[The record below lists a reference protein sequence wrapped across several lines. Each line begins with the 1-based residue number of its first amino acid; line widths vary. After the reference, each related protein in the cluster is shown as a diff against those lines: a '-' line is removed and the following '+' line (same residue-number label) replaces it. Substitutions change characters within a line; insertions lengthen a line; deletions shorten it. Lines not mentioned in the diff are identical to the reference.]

1 MIKLTFY
8 IIRCNMNN
16 NIFTIAQRLQEVKE
30 KTKMAKLLYNFHTH
44 YTNINL
50 VCCLKL
56 ITCRDK
62 SEKTFHNRPNSTET
76 EFRKQDLKFYLKKK
90 NQQKFTLSASFCC
103 FSSSLRRLS
112 SSFCFIFS
120 SFLRALHKDII
131 KHNSKEETKPR

>member
-76 EFRKQDLKFYLKKK
+76 EFRKQDLKFYFKKK
-90 NQQKFTLSASFCC
+90 NNKSLPSQPLSAASPLLYVAFPPLSASF
-103 FSSSLRRLS
+103 
-112 SSFCFIFS
+112 SFPSCV
-120 SFLRALHKDII
+120 HY
-131 KHNSKEETKPR
+131 TKT

>member
-90 NQQKFTLSASFCC
+90 NPTKVYPLSLFLPLLLFFTSP
-103 FSSSLRRLS
+103 
-112 SSFCFIFS
+112 
-120 SFLRALHKDII
+120 FLLFLLHFQFLLACTTQR
-131 KHNSKEETKPR
+131 HNKA